1 MGGLARDD
9 RRRWGVGAVVVL
21 ALAALAIAVIVGIVR
36 GAGSAQ
42 SVTPVPVTVATA
54 SASLYVHVSGAVRV
68 PGLYVLHPDARV
80 VDAVAAAGGFADDAE
95 VAGVN
100 LARPVSDGEQLV
112 VPRVGE
118 APPTGPAGVASDGRV
133 NLNTADEAALDT
145 LPGVGPAI
153 AGRIIEWRE
162 SNGRFASV
170 EDLLSVSGIG
180 PKMLESIRDLVTV

>member
-1 MGGLARDD
+1 M
-9 RRRWGVGAVVVL
+9 VVL
-21 ALAALAIAVIVGIVR
+21 ALGGLAIAVIVGIVR

-42 SVTPVPVTVATA
+42 SVTPAPVTVATA
-54 SASLYVHVSGAVRV
+54 SASLYVHVSGAVRA

-95 VAGVN
+95 AAGVN
-100 LARPVSDGEQLV
+100 LARTVSDGEQLV

-118 APPTGPAGVASDGRV
+118 AAPAGPSGVAADGRV
-133 NLNTADEAALDT
+133 NLNTADETALDT

-170 EDLLSVSGIG
+170 DDLLSVSGIG